1 MTTMAEIAQEAGV
14 STTTVS
20 HALNGTRKVSEKTME
35 KVRAAIARTGYEPN
49 SIARAL
55 TGARTRSIGAA
66 ISGISNRY
74 FMDVIAAVEAEA
86 AEHGHTLLL
95 GDTREEWAKE
105 LQMVQELVRRRV
117 DGLIMAPSPMAREYA
132 LKYLME
138 RSVPVVLVDRLLE
151 LDIDQVG
158 SENFEPMALL
168 IDHLASNGHVHIAL
182 IAGLPGLSTTEERI
196 FGYRT
201 SMDRNNLDVDE
212 ALIEYGK
219 SKRDP
224 AREATHRLM
233 DSPEPPSALVVG
245 NNAMTIGALIA
256 LRERGLKVPRDIALV
271 AFDDFEWS
279 DAFEPR
285 LTVIAQPTYE
295 IGKQAVDLLLA
306 RLDNPT
312 RPFQKVRLATTFI
325 HRDSCGCA

>member
-1 MTTMAEIAQEAGV
+1 MAEIAQEAGV

-20 HALNGTRKVSEKTME
+20 HALNGTRKVSERTME

-55 TGARTRSIGAA
+55 AGARTRSIGAA

-95 GDTREEWAKE
+95 GDTREEWSKE

-117 DGLIMAPSPMAREYA
+117 DGLILAPSPKAEEHA

-138 RSVPVVLVDRLLE
+138 QSVPVVLVDRLLE
-151 LDIDQVG
+151 LDVDQVG
-158 SENFEPMALL
+158 SENSEPMALL
-168 IDHLASNGHVHIAL
+168 IDHLAGIGHERIAL
-182 IAGLPGLSTTEERI
+182 VAGLPGLSTTDERI
-196 FGYRT
+196 SGYRW
-201 SMDRNNLDVDE
+201 SMDLNNRDIDE
-212 ALIEYGK
+212 ALIEYGE
-219 SKRDP
+219 SKREP

-233 DSPEPPSALVVG
+233 DSHNPPTALVVA
-245 NNAMTIGALIA
+245 NNAMTIGVLIA

-295 IGKQAVDLLLA
+295 IGKHAVDLLLA
-306 RLDNPT
+306 RLDDPT
-312 RPFQKVRLATTFI
+312 RPFQTVRLPTTFI
-325 HRDSCGCA
+325 HRDSCGCT

>member
-35 KVRAAIARTGYEPN
+35 KVRAAIRRTGYEPN

-55 TGARTRSIGAA
+55 AGARTRSIGAV

-105 LQMVQELVRRRV
+105 LQMVQELLRRRV
-117 DGLIMAPSPMAREYA
+117 DGLIMAPSPQAEEHA
-132 LKYLME
+132 LRYLKE
-138 RSVPVVLVDRLLE
+138 QSVPVVLVDRLL
-151 LDIDQVG
+151 DIEVDQVG
-158 SENFEPMALL
+158 SENEEPMALL
-168 IDHLASNGHVHIAL
+168 MDHLANNGHRRIAL
-182 IAGLPGLSTTEERI
+182 VAGLPGLSTTDERI
-196 FGYRT
+196 SGYRA
-201 SMDRNNLDVDE
+201 SVERNSLDVDD
-212 ALIEYGK
+212 ALVEYGQ
-219 SKRDP
+219 SQREP
-224 AREATHRLM
+224 AHEATHRLM
-233 DSPEPPSALVVG
+233 DSAKPPTALVVA
-245 NNAMTIGALIA
+245 NNAMTIGVLIA

-285 LTVIAQPTYE
+285 LTVIAQPTHE
-295 IGKQAVDLLLA
+295 IGRLAVNLLLA
-306 RLDNPT
+306 RLEDPT
-312 RPFQKVRLATTFI
+312 RPYEKVRLATTFI
-325 HRDSCGCA
+325 HRDSCGCV